1 MRFFS
6 FYAHSNVLNY
16 FKLAFSLSI
25 IIHKYELGV
34 STIHIMMIASLWRQ
48 TICWIAGLMDPMAG
62 CWWMRWDSDTIIP
75 KFNIFLEGPYQEIK
89 DIPGKMRVVYR
100 ANKVLK

>member
-34 STIHIMMIASLWRQ
+34 STIHIMMIASL
-48 TICWIAGLMDPMAG
+48 
-62 CWWMRWDSDTIIP
+62 
-75 KFNIFLEGPYQEIK
+75 
-89 DIPGKMRVVYR
+89 
-100 ANKVLK
+100 